1 VERNDVALVVVAGG
15 RGQRLG
21 AALPKAFVPLA
32 GMPIV
37 IRTLRACAQVGVFR
51 EATVAVPGEHVELF
65 DGLVAAHAPWP
76 FPVRGIAGG
85 ADRQGSVGRCL
96 DALAGNAGIVVVHDG
111 ARPFASSALFNS
123 CVESARAH
131 GTGVAA
137 VRVPDTLK
145 RTDDG
150 CVVGTVDRGRL
161 WMAQTPQAF
170 RLSLLRDAH
179 RRAIETEY
187 RGTDDAA
194 LVEWA
199 GGQVVVVAGEPEN
212 IKITEPGDLRHAER
226 LVAAGVGA

>member
-1 VERNDVALVVVAGG
+1 VQGNDVALVIAAGG

-21 AALPKAFVPLA
+21 AALPKAFVALA
-32 GMPIV
+32 GTPII
-37 IRTLRACAQVGVFR
+37 IRTLQACAQVGVFR
-51 EATVAVPGEHVELF
+51 GATVAVPRAHVEMF
-65 DGLVAAHAPWP
+65 DDLVAAHAPWP

-85 ADRQGSVGRCL
+85 ADRQESVAHCL
-96 DALAGNAGIVVVHDG
+96 DALGSDADIVVVHD
-111 ARPFASSALFNS
+111 AVRPFASSALFKS
-123 CVESARAH
+123 CVESARVH
-131 GTGVAA
+131 GSGIAA
-137 VRVPDTLK
+137 LRVPDTLK
-145 RTDDG
+145 RTHDDR
-150 CVVGTVDRGRL
+150 VVATVDREHL

-212 IKITEPGDLRHAER
+212 MKITEASDLRHAER
-226 LVAAGVGA
+226 LVAIRSA

>member
-1 VERNDVALVVVAGG
+1 MERNDVALVIVAGG
-15 RGQRLG
+15 QGQRLG
-21 AALPKAFVPLA
+21 AGLPKAFVSLA
-32 GMPIV
+32 GMPII

-51 EATVAVPGEHVELF
+51 GATVAVPRERVEMF
-65 DGLVAAHAPWP
+65 DNLAAAHAPWP

-85 ADRQGSVGRCL
+85 ADRQESVAHCL
-96 DALAGNAGIVVVHDG
+96 DALASNAEIVVVHDG
-111 ARPFASSALFNS
+111 VRPFASSALFNS
-123 CVESARAH
+123 CVESARVH

-145 RTDDG
+145 RTEDG
-150 CVVGTVDRGRL
+150 RVVGTANRERL

-179 RRAIETEY
+179 RRALETGY

-194 LVEWA
+194 LVEWG

-226 LVAAGVGA
+226 LIAAGVGV